1 MGFSAENCKEQ
12 TITGY
17 GFNCRINILHS
28 MARQLTREDVAT
40 RLKNYQRDGSLYIGG
55 FVKSVTI
62 SAGTTR

>member
-1 MGFSAENCKEQ
+1 
-12 TITGY
+12 
-17 GFNCRINILHS
+17 